1 MATDLYTPP
10 TNLEVPG
17 LEAIIEY
24 GDASKAKRDRI
35 PGAMLI
41 NDHSHVD
48 RVRVTQMDG
57 LHDDPEGSE
66 TRTPNPDRHGERAG
80 NMLYRGRTVGLTG
93 RVEAGNIGA
102 MRNNWRRF
110 RGQFGTTE
118 RDLLVHHP
126 FEVRALVNEVLNPS
140 LAVDSS
146 FWDAPVASVGSTAS
160 ALTGGV
166 TDGIMK
172 VGSMTITGAPGA
184 ATLRT
189 TGSLVGADN
198 APVVSEWS
206 GEDVWIT
213 VRIKSHSSSGG
224 TVTSLA
230 LGLAQWTYISPGS
243 LSSVLSAYASVVT
256 PASGTWQTLTFRV
269 PATAIPPAATHVT
282 PYVVAAVSA
291 GTHTV
296 HFYRCAAVLLDPA
309 EPSPSAYFDGDTS
322 GFSWTGL
329 PSRSTSIGPTHAQNK
344 IDDPRFEKLTPG
356 SRLLSRW
363 TSSSGVATY
372 APAPTRSSR
381 WSGDHVDGSLYVKAT
396 KIATS
401 SAPFGVVAK
410 DALGNAYYSAEASRI
425 YRFAARLN
433 VLQNTAGGG
442 LNLTII
448 FLNEAGSAISTFT
461 SDVVTLGEG
470 DYSVMATAPARTV
483 AVQAL
488 VQVTGSTTAGSV
500 LEFYLSD
507 PCFVDITDW
516 DPGDFFGVGDAAEEV
531 GNYRRIPRPFL
542 LAKVRKT
549 SDMKAPEQQSRSRAW
564 RDFTMSLRASDPRI
578 YCLDRRRRSYE
589 LPLKSL
595 VKIAMQNPS
604 SFTLHA
610 APAAVPTGATYE
622 GQNLPTG
629 INGVR
634 WTNFSRPPGTPGS
647 GSGITPY
654 GGVNLDLWTDRS
666 GSALANLVDR
676 PTNPIIARFYRSL
689 EGYTYTEPR
698 VIAGCSPVAQAVSIA
713 YTFAVDSNAY
723 GYASVY
729 ASPPTV
735 RYSNDA
741 TVLLKRVNS
750 TTWLELRWKALSN
763 ARMNAIQLP
772 VGATQTPSGSQPW
785 AFELWCSHNASGTLT
800 TTRLATWD
808 YTHGTPINVPFD
820 PGSEKAYL
828 DVSLVDDLVTWSLW
842 VGAYPAPLN
851 STLDSPHKVE
861 SGSYAIPS
869 GLAAVVGSAV
879 AGQAGFSMKVDN
891 APNDSGAY
899 KWPYTAANPPFVHY
913 LRFSNAADVA
923 PTVEVPVIGDSDTAP
938 EIVLNGLMIDPVV
951 SVQAP
956 REDGSYD
963 SFSIFLEGTVDEGDQ
978 LTIGNGKIV
987 DRTGNNRYGML
998 RPGSRVPMLQPGINY
1013 ATLSAIDWNE
1023 SLSENMSLTWRD
1035 ALR

>member
-189 TGSLVGADN
+189 TGSLIGSDN
-198 APVVSEWS
+198 VPIVSEWS

-213 VRIKSHSSSGG
+213 VRIKPHSSSGG

-230 LGLAQWTYISPGS
+230 LGLAQWIYISNTS
-243 LSSVLSAYASVVT
+243 WSTTLSAYVSVVSPT
-256 PASGTWQTLTFRV
+256 AGAWQTLTFRV
-269 PATAIPPAATHVT
+269 PATSIPAATTHVT
-282 PYVVAAVSA
+282 PYVIAAVSA

-296 HFYRCAAVLLDPA
+296 HFYRCAAVLLDPT

-322 GFSWTGL
+322 GFGWTGL
-329 PSRSTSIGPTHAQNK
+329 PNRSRSVGPTHAQNK
-344 IDDPRFEKLTPG
+344 IDDPRFEKLTIG
-356 SRLLSRW
+356 SRLLSSW
-363 TSSSGVATY
+363 GALGSAATY

-401 SAPFGVVAK
+401 TAVFGVAAK
-410 DALGNAYYSAEASRI
+410 DALGNAYYSAEANRI
-425 YRFAARLN
+425 YRFTARLN
-433 VLQNTAGGG
+433 VLQNTANT
-442 LNLTII
+442 LSLTLV
-448 FLNEAGSAISTFT
+448 FLNEAGTAISSFT
-461 SDVVTLGEG
+461 SDAAVLGED

-483 AVQAL
+483 AVQVLA
-488 VQVTGSTTAGSV
+488 QVTGSTTAGSV

-507 PCFVDITDW
+507 PCLVDVTDW
-516 DPGDFFGVGDAAEEV
+516 DPGNFYGVGDLAEEV

-542 LAKVRKT
+542 LSKVRKT

-589 LPLKSL
+589 MPLKSL
-595 VKIAMQNPS
+595 LKIAMQNPS
-604 SFTLHA
+604 SFPFTLTA
-610 APAAVPTGATYE
+610 ITPVPVGATYE
-622 GQNLPTG
+622 SENLPSG
-629 INGVR
+629 VNGVR
-634 WTNFSRPPGTPGS
+634 WTNVSRPPTS
-647 GSGITPY
+647 GAGITPY
-654 GGVNLDLWTDRS
+654 GGVNLDLWSFRS
-666 GSALANLVDR
+666 GSALAGLIDR
-676 PTNPIIARFYRSL
+676 PANPIIARFYRSL

-713 YTFAVDSNAY
+713 YAFGADPYAY
-723 GYASVY
+723 GYSSLYANAPASGT
-729 ASPPTV
+729 AL
-735 RYSNDA
+735 RYSNEA
-741 TVLLKRVNS
+741 TVLLKRVSS

-763 ARMNAIQLP
+763 ARMQAIGEPNGILP
-772 VGATQTPSGSQPW
+772 TPSGSQPW

-808 YTHGTPINVPFD
+808 YTHGAPLNVPFD
-820 PGSEKAYL
+820 PSTEKAYL
-828 DVSLVDDLVTWSLW
+828 DVSLVDDVVEWSLW
-842 VGAYPAPLN
+842 VGAYPAPFSSNLN
-851 STLDSPHKVE
+851 SPHRVE

-879 AGQAGFSMKVDN
+879 AGQAGFSMKIDN
-891 APNDSGAY
+891 PPSDVGVY
-899 KWPYTAANPPFVHY
+899 QWPYTAANPPFVHY
-913 LRFSNAADVA
+913 LRYSNANELA
-923 PTVEVPVIGDSDTAP
+923 PNVELPVIGDSDTAP
-938 EIVLNGLMIDPVV
+938 EIVIDGLVTDPVV
-951 SVQAP
+951 SIQAP

-978 LTIGNGKIV
+978 LIISNV
-987 DRTGNNRYGML
+987 
-998 RPGSRVPMLQPGINY
+998 QPGINY

-1023 SLSENMSLTWRD
+1023 SLSENMSMS